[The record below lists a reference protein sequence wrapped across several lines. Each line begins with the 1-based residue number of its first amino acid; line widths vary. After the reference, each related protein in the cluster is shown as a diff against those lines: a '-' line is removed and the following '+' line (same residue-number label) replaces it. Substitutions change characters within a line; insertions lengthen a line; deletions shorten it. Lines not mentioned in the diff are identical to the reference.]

1 VPVHV
6 LLAGVSLP
14 SRSLSGLVLVI
25 GHVAIVR
32 DFPAPSD
39 HDEFYRCFML
49 GVIRVLV
56 LQMEATSDD
65 PRRRFVWTPVL
76 MPAKAVLVRSIHLAH
91 PDPAARLS
99 QVADT
104 LCRCCA
110 AGASRDRWQPLA
122 FFSQKLLA
130 ESKHY
135 SAFDNE
141 PPSTFLAICQ
151 FPFMAEWLPFTS
163 FEDHLPLV
171 MAVW

>member
-1 VPVHV
+1 VPDHV
-6 LLAGVSLP
+6 LLADVSLP
-14 SRSLSGLVLVI
+14 SRSLSGLVLVT
-25 GHVAIVR
+25 GQVAIVR

-76 MPAKAVLVRSIHLAH
+76 VPAKAALVRSIHLAH

-104 LCRCCA
+104 SILCRCCA
-110 AGASRDRWQPLA
+110 AGASRDHLQPLA
-122 FFSQKLLA
+122 FFSQKL
-130 ESKHY
+130 
-135 SAFDNE
+135 
-141 PPSTFLAICQ
+141 
-151 FPFMAEWLPFTS
+151 
-163 FEDHLPLV
+163 
-171 MAVW
+171 